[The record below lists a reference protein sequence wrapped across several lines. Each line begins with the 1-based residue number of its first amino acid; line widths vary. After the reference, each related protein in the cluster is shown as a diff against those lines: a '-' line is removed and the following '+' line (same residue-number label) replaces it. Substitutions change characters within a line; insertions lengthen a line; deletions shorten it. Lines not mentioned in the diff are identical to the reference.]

1 MAWSQVEVLTTWLSV
16 HPPLDIIPM
25 LTNVSLEALSGF
37 ANIFV
42 MGIVRTVWFNTFP
55 VVDTIF
61 TLTVK
66 VILDCVF
73 LIGNLTNYF
82 TSWPHCVGTSWTLT
96 TSRIVAGASS
106 PSWSGSGGSHRPG
119 CWFGRESS
127 STE

>member
-1 MAWSQVEVLTTWLSV
+1 MAWSQVEVLSTWLSV
-16 HPPLDIIPM
+16 DPPLDIIPM

-66 VILDCVF
+66 VILDWGC
-73 LIGNLTNYF
+73 
-82 TSWPHCVGTSWTLT
+82 
-96 TSRIVAGASS
+96 
-106 PSWSGSGGSHRPG
+106 SGGPHRPG